1 MESSDES
8 REQFLKS
15 ELENICVLL
24 NDSFEYVG
32 FEDDEMFLRIFKLL
46 MEIREKS
53 FTIRKVARRDNII
66 IK

>member
-1 MESSDES
+1 MSS

-15 ELENICVLL
+15 ELENIYELL

-32 FEDDEMFLRIFKLL
+32 FEDEEMFLKIFKLL

-53 FTIRKVARRDNII
+53 YIIQQVVKRHNII
-66 IK
+66 IE

>member
-15 ELENICVLL
+15 ELENIYKSL
-24 NDSFEYVG
+24 NHSFEYVG
-32 FEDDEMFLRIFKLL
+32 FGDDEMFLKIFYLL

-53 FTIRKVARRDNII
+53 YTIRKVAKRHII
-66 IK
+66 

>member
-15 ELENICVLL
+15 ELENIYKSL
-24 NDSFEYVG
+24 NYSFEYVG
-32 FEDDEMFLRIFKLL
+32 FGDDEMFLKIFYLL

-53 FTIRKVARRDNII
+53 YTIRKVAKRHII
-66 IK
+66 